1 MPRRPSP
8 LPTTLAGRAFAV
20 REAHAEG
27 VTPRRLRASDLS
39 RPFHAVRH
47 PGEPTSLADR
57 AAAYAA
63 RMPEHERFSH
73 TTAAELHGMR
83 MPTGHREG
91 QLHVAALAP
100 QRAPRTA
107 GVAGHQRQDDETQLV
122 TIGEASNVSGLRV
135 SHPVRAWIECGALLS
150 VRQLVVMGDGLVC
163 RRGAVATPASLRRAL
178 RAVARHRGAARLTAA
193 LVDIRAGTDSAMET
207 ELRLVLQAAD
217 FPAPEVKGF
226 FATST
231 ARLSPMAI
239 SSTATEGSSSSTTVS
254 ITARSAS
261 TFVTSVGWMT

>member
-1 MPRRPSP
+1 
-8 LPTTLAGRAFAV
+8 
-20 REAHAEG
+20 
-27 VTPRRLRASDLS
+27 
-39 RPFHAVRH
+39 VRH